1 MAGSSVEQP
10 VADMNCLLTGGNG
23 FLCRHL
29 VEYLTSYHL
38 SVSTSTRKAVE
49 ELPKGVAANFVVG
62 AIDGETQW
70 QEAVKGQ
77 EVVVHLANRAHHPKE
92 GREADLDRYRTVNVT
107 GTVNLAQQC
116 IAAKVKRFIYMSS
129 IQVNGNRTIH
139 KPFRCDDPVNPES
152 PYAISKMEAEQ
163 SLCHLCETTGMEL
176 VIIRAPLVYGRGVKG
191 NLKRL
196 ASVIDKGWPLPI
208 AAIDNQR
215 DMISAENLA
224 SLIWTCMKHP
234 DAAGQTFLCSDK
246 RSASTPELARLIARA
261 RGRQPRIFKMPMALL
276 LVAGFISGKS
286 SDIRRLS
293 DNLLIDITHTLETLG
308 WNPDISF
315 EEGLSEAFSVGMT
328 SQKSDG

>member
-1 MAGSSVEQP
+1 MVGSSVELP

-23 FLCRHL
+23 FLCQHL
-29 VEYLTSYHL
+29 VEYLASCHL
-38 SVSTSTRKAVE
+38 SISTSTRKVVE
-49 ELPKGVAANFVVG
+49 KLPKGVAANFVVG
-62 AIDGETQW
+62 AIDSETRW
-70 QEAVKGQ
+70 QEAVMDQ
-77 EVVVHLANRAHHPKE
+77 DVVVHLANRAHHPKE
-92 GREADLDRYRTVNVT
+92 GREADLDRYRKVNVT

-116 IAAKVKRFIYMSS
+116 IAAKVKRFVYMSS
-129 IQVNGNRTIH
+129 IQVNGNRTLRE
-139 KPFRCDDPVNPES
+139 PFRYDDPVNPES
-152 PYAISKMEAEQ
+152 SYAISKMEAEE
-163 SLCHLCETTGMEL
+163 SLRHLCKQTDMEL

-191 NLKRL
+191 NLERL

-208 AAIDNQR
+208 GAIDNQR

-224 SLIWTCMKHP
+224 SLIWACMKHP

-261 RGRQPRIFKMPMALL
+261 RGKQPRVFKIPVALL
-276 LVAGFISGKS
+276 LVAGFITGKS
-286 SDIRRLS
+286 PDIRRLS
-293 DNLLIDITHTLETLG
+293 DNLLVDITHTLKTLS